1 MSIEAVAVAG
11 AASLLAALILCA
23 VRRGE
28 PPAESYEK
36 SRW

>member
-23 VRRGE
+23 VRRTE
-28 PPAESYEK
+28 DPTEAYEK